1 MSFLG
6 MTRNSLGTRHCVTKK
21 NQPRILYYHT
31 FHFCV
36 FIFRLVPLFCC
47 GLFSVFII
55 FVFYG
60 FSWSKVVF
68 FGAGAFFFR
77 SANLYSS
84 VHPHFLDVRGI
95 NNWKKSKMAAGGMP
109 FAGKVAL
116 ITGTFWALSRILVY
130 IIAIQMSI
138 CSFCSFSLNQSS
150 PTVNCKVQNNP
161 HRNPLF
167 IEQWCLC
174 WGF

>member
-21 NQPRILYYHT
+21 KSAKDPVLSYIPLLRIY
-31 FHFCV
+31 
-36 FIFRLVPLFCC
+36 FRLVPLFCC
-47 GLFSVFII
+47 VLFSVFII

-84 VHPHFLDVRGI
+84 VHPHFLGVRGI

>member
-47 GLFSVFII
+47 VLFSVFII

-60 FSWSKVVF
+60 FSRSKVVF
-68 FGAGAFFFR
+68 FGAGAFFFSFR
-77 SANLYSS
+77 KPLFFSPSTL
-84 VHPHFLDVRGI
+84 PDVSGI
-95 NNWKKSKMAAGGMP
+95 NNWEKTKMAAGGMS

-116 ITGTFWALSRILVY
+116 ITGTL
-130 IIAIQMSI
+130 
-138 CSFCSFSLNQSS
+138 
-150 PTVNCKVQNNP
+150 
-161 HRNPLF
+161 
-167 IEQWCLC
+167 
-174 WGF
+174 